1 MTAFLKAELIG
12 PRVWA
17 EAERTAGRL
26 AQKPNGDVS
35 PLASVGG
42 WVTGP
47 ECVHHRPNLTLCY
60 FTASDEIALT

>member
-1 MTAFLKAELIG
+1 MTAFLKAELFG

-17 EAERTAGRL
+17 EAERAAGRL

-42 WVTGP
+42 WARGSQSD
-47 ECVHHRPNLTLCY
+47 LCY
-60 FTASDEIALT
+60 FTASDKSALT